1 MYRLSLALHK
11 SLDMVV
17 SILQTFFSFLR
28 GNLTVE
34 KVKT

>member
-1 MYRLSLALHK
+1 MQTGVFTK
-11 SLDMVV
+11 PVV
-17 SILQTFFSFLR
+17 HGIPLTRNIIVCSER

>member
-11 SLDMVV
+11 SLDMV